1 MRRRGGQLPASSH
14 ITHVNTARNSQT
26 KKPGVT
32 FGADTRNPPSP
43 FVDVTPSGS
52 LACRSASLTRQAV
65 SPSSSRLAVAANQG
79 EGAVA

>member
-1 MRRRGGQLPASSH
+1 MPASSH
-14 ITHVNTARNSQT
+14 TTRLDTARNSQT

-65 SPSSSRLAVAANQG
+65 SPPVVPFCGGGNQG